1 MAFKVIIT
9 PPAQH
14 RLDMYIGYTVNT
26 LKNRQAA
33 KAILDDAR
41 LTKNKLSEIAD
52 SLSPCMNHI
61 LSKYGYKKILFQ
73 KHQFLMIFRIHN
85 DTVIVDG
92 MYHELQDY
100 ESLFINEMHLQ

>member
-9 PPAQH
+9 PPAQY

-41 LTKNKLSEIAD
+41 L
-52 SLSPCMNHI
+52 
-61 LSKYGYKKILFQ
+61 
-73 KHQFLMIFRIHN
+73 
-85 DTVIVDG
+85 
-92 MYHELQDY
+92 
-100 ESLFINEMHLQ
+100 